1 MIDTIIDVNHNNSIN
16 FTKLREAGIVAII
29 HKATEGE
36 TFKDSKY
43 KTRKKQALD
52 LGFLW
57 GAYHFSS
64 GRDPSSQVS
73 NFLSVEDAEDPN
85 ILIALDWED
94 STSGANMTLAQAKQ
108 FVSEV
113 HERTGRFPLLY
124 GGSLIRENVTEE
136 DKILFEN
143 CPLWFARFRETPIG
157 IPEDTWRKAT
167 LHQYTDGDIGPE
179 PRKTPGAS
187 GADRNRFDGTVKDLR
202 AAWPFTFRSEQVRH
216 RARTARSRG

>member
-1 MIDTIIDVNHNNSIN
+1 MIDTIIDVNHDNSID
-16 FTKLREAGIVAII
+16 FTRLQEAGIVAII

-43 KTRKKQALD
+43 KTRKEQALE
-52 LGFLW
+52 LGFLF

-64 GRDPSSQVS
+64 GRDPISQAS

-108 FVSEV
+108 FVLEIK
-113 HERTGRFPLLY
+113 ERTGRFPLLY
-124 GGSLIRENVTEE
+124 GGHMIRENVTKK

-143 CPLWFARFRETPIG
+143 CPLWFTRFRETPIG
-157 IPEDTWRKAT
+157 IPKDTWPTFT

-187 GADRNRFDGTVKDLR
+187 GADRNRFDGTVKELR
-202 AAWPFTFRSEQVRH
+202 EAWPFTSSSEQLRR
-216 RARTARSRG
+216 RARTVRSRR